1 MRGIRGCRR
10 GCRFLLFGVGGAVLA
25 MAISEGGRAGKGVAI
40 CSRLMKMGLRDGT
53 YYVQYASQTQN
64 LLISNAPQHLG
75 GYSPVSDP
83 EMQSRA
89 DHAETLILVQF
100 RPHRTAK
107 FPRRSGAL
115 AVGR

>member
-1 MRGIRGCRR
+1 MKMNWEN
-10 GCRFLLFGVGGAVLA
+10 GGE
-25 MAISEGGRAGKGVAI
+25 EGGR
-40 CSRLMKMGLRDGT
+40 T
-53 YYVQYASQTQN
+53 HYVQYASQIQN

-75 GYSPVSDP
+75 EYSPVSNPD
-83 EMQSRA
+83 MQSHA

-100 RPHRTAK
+100 RLHRTAK